1 MSFSDNE
8 YREQIML
15 RKLCLLQQQ
24 NISLVE
30 DGEGMYCNSSWDNV
44 SCWPRTPAGS
54 HASIPCPSYLVGI
67 NEANNATKYCNSNGT
82 WASKAI
88 YDLCIPEEEPLPMDQ
103 EVNHLMAI
111 RVIYNVGFSVSTLAL
126 VVALYIFL
134 YFRSLR
140 CLRNSIHCHLIVTFI
155 VKNILW
161 IIMRHVL
168 TYLQQPAHA
177 WVCKTLISLFN
188 FATAT
193 NFFWMFVEG
202 LYLHVII
209 VWTFS
214 ADKIRLSYLLLIGWG
229 MPALNIVAWV
239 IVKSRLEEKGENCW
253 LPNAEGST
261 HYDFVFIGPILF
273 VLCLNI
279 VFLSTIVWVLITKL
293 RASHTLEIRQY
304 RKAVKATIILFPL
317 LGITYVLFI
326 ISPSDHPQVKLVFNI
341 INAVLQ
347 SFQGLLVAVFYCFLN
362 GEVKG
367 VLKKRI
373 SRFNDARTL
382 STKFTRASYGGWTR
396 NSEYGH
402 TSVSHAG
409 NGSVVDPVRST
420 AVKSFPPESI
430 PLTDTNVD
438 SDQIECL

>member
-1 MSFSDNE
+1 MT
-8 YREQIML
+8 YRNTDSSKTFTM
-15 RKLCLLQQQ
+15 
-24 NISLVE
+24 ISLNRITNE
-30 DGEGMYCNSSWDNV
+30 CRNSTLNRENMQEQHKHGEGMYCNSSWDNV

-239 IVKSRLEEKGENCW
+239 IVKSRLEEKGE
-253 LPNAEGST
+253 
-261 HYDFVFIGPILF
+261 
-273 VLCLNI
+273 
-279 VFLSTIVWVLITKL
+279 K
-293 RASHTLEIRQY
+293 
-304 RKAVKATIILFPL
+304 KAVKATIILFPL